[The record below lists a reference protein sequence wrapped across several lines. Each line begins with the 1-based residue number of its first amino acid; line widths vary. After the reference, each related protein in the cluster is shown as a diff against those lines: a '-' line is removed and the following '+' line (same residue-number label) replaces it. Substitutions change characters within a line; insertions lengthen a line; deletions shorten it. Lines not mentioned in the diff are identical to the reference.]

1 MSMSRGARN
10 IYWIEKYCRVPNG
23 THQGEAV
30 HLSGA
35 ERVVMRKLYDAPG
48 GPRDHVSVPKPLSA
62 FVALLHLCG
71 PEALQEKFRP
81 VVEVDLWTVWGS
93 TSPKLQEVLK
103 RHG

>member
-1 MSMSRGARN
+1 
-10 IYWIEKYCRVPNG
+10 
-23 THQGEAV
+23 V

-48 GPRDHVSVPKPLSA
+48 GPRDDVPVPAPLSA

-81 VVEVDLWTVWGS
+81 PLDVDSFSVWGA
-93 TSPKLQEVLK
+93 TSPELQEVLE
-103 RHG
+103 RHGEQIICPELGTAFEAAA